1 MKYAIWILVILLLIL
16 HQDNWLWDNSTLLF
30 GFMPITLLF
39 HAGIS
44 IAAGV
49 VWYLATL
56 YCWPPDL
63 EYAKDAQDPLQTAA
77 EAQGDSEL

>member
-1 MKYAIWILVILLLIL
+1 MKHVVWILVVLLLIL
-16 HQDNWLWDNSTLLF
+16 HQDNWLWDNSKLLF

-44 IAAGV
+44 ISAGI

-56 YCWPPDL
+56 YCWPAELDQASPTD
-63 EYAKDAQDPLQTAA
+63 DAFESAA
-77 EAQGDSEL
+77 ETPGDSEL

>member
-1 MKYAIWILVILLLIL
+1 MKHVVWILVVLLLVL

-44 IAAGV
+44 VAAAI

-56 YCWPPDL
+56 YCWPPEIENESPTD
-63 EYAKDAQDPLQTAA
+63 DTAVNTV
-77 EAQGDSEL
+77 GDGKR

>member
-1 MKYAIWILVILLLIL
+1 MLLVV

-30 GFMPITLLF
+30 GFMPVTLLF

-44 IAAGV
+44 LAAGV

-56 YCWPPDL
+56 YCWPTELAQAAGGESDL
-63 EYAKDAQDPLQTAA
+63 EAA
-77 EAQGDSEL
+77 VESQGDSEL